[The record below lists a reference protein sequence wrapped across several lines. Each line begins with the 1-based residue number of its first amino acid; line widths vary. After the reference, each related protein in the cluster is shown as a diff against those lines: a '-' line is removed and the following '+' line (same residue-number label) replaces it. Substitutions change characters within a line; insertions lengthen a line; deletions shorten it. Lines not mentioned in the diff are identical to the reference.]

1 MKPVVA
7 AALAAALALASG
19 CAQYQEAYAVTF
31 RSSSGLELAS
41 GTITLSSPL
50 PTSGMTRGW
59 YSLQLKRV
67 PPANKETEA
76 FFKLFTGKES
86 GRVEWTVGAP
96 RAGVSSCTFDF
107 MPGFVD
113 ATIVAH
119 ASPTVKG
126 HWRGRWAYAL
136 FPGGRE
142 GGSFEIGRR

>member
-19 CAQYQEAYAVTF
+19 CAQYKEVYAVTF
-31 RSSSGLELAS
+31 RSNTGLELAS
-41 GTITLSSPL
+41 GTISLWDPL
-50 PTSGMTRGW
+50 PTSGVTHGW

-67 PPANKETEA
+67 PPGNKEAEI

-96 RAGVSSCTFDF
+96 RAGVSACTFDF

-119 ASPTVKG
+119 ASPTVTA
-126 HWRGRWAYAL
+126 HWRGKWAYAL

-142 GGSFEIGRR
+142 GGGFEIGRQ